1 MSLLDRLFN
10 SIRRINKDANS
21 SLTSIVRQFGGMPV
35 YPDPKVER
43 FLEAYTE
50 NAAVYSIVNLAARK
64 FSFIP
69 RYLVKE
75 DNEEQAKSYKRLLRQ
90 GQFLR
95 ANKVKTKAY
104 STPQGKAGPES
115 LEALLARP
123 NPSYGQDLFY
133 YSIYVSYKIC
143 GEAFVWL
150 NRGDLEQY
158 KNPDGGVNDEAIDKL
173 PVLEMYWLPADL
185 VTIIPDP
192 LDVWGI
198 MGYELDIDGK
208 RAFVR
213 KNDVIHWKTFNPFF
227 DATTR
232 EHLRGLLP
240 PINKILQQEED
251 STDAAVAMYQHGGAR
266 GVLFE
271 KTLGMKM
278 TVEQKS
284 KIEEITGKRIN
295 NKDLKS
301 AIANLQGD
309 WGFIDIGKDS
319 VDMQLLEGNDKAFAK
334 LCHAFGVP
342 PGLFLVDQ
350 TYENQRSNRKRML
363 SELIM
368 PDCASFND
376 EMNRLLLPSFG
387 LKGQKIEPDYSEL
400 PEMQEDMKDMISTLK
415 DAPVTKNEFRE
426 AIGYDPLPI
435 EEMDKVFVDSG
446 QMPIE
451 EVSEL
456 DKILNAGP
464 NGQGNRENGNGK
476 ISNNGQGKKLSH

>member
-1 MSLLDRLFN
+1 MGLIDRLFN
-10 SIRRINKDANS
+10 SILNITKRNES

-43 FLEAYTE
+43 YLEAYTE

-75 DNEEQAKSYKRLLRQ
+75 KDEEQAKSYKRLLRQ

-104 STPQGKAGPES
+104 STPQGKATPES
-115 LEALLARP
+115 LQALLARP

-150 NRGDLEQY
+150 NRGEIEGMD
-158 KNPDGGVNDEAIDKL
+158 DDAADKL
-173 PVLEMYWLPADL
+173 PVLEMYWLPTDL

-192 LDVWGI
+192 DDVWGCV
-198 MGYELDIDGK
+198 GYELDIGGK

-213 KNDVIHWKTFNPFF
+213 KNDVIHWKTFNPWF
-227 DATTR
+227 DSTTR

-266 GVLFE
+266 GVLTE
-271 KTLGMKM
+271 KSLKNITP
-278 TVEQKS
+278 TQKAA
-284 KIEEITGKRIN
+284 IEEITAKRIN
-295 NKDLKS
+295 NKDMKS
-301 AIANLQGD
+301 SIANLQGD
-309 WGFIDIGKDS
+309 WAYIDIGKDS
-319 VDMQLLEGNDKAFAK
+319 VDMQLLDGNDKAFAK

-376 EMNRLLLPSFG
+376 EMNRLLLPAFG
-387 LKGQKIEPDYSEL
+387 IKGEKIEPDYSEL
-400 PEMQEDMKDMISTLK
+400 PEMQEDMKDMITTYK
-415 DAPVTKNEFRE
+415 DAPVTPNEFRE
-426 AIGYDPLPI
+426 AIGYEPI
-435 EEMDKVFVDSG
+435 NQEGMDVVYTDSSKV
-446 QMPIE
+446 
-451 EVSEL
+451 EVGMAIQTYEPTSQG
-456 DKILNAGP
+456 DKL
-464 NGQGNRENGNGK
+464 
-476 ISNNGQGKKLSH
+476 

>member
-1 MSLLDRLFN
+1 MGLIDRLFN
-10 SIRRINKDANS
+10 SIRRIDKGTDS

-35 YPDPKVER
+35 YPDPDVER

-69 RYLVKE
+69 RYLVVEE
-75 DNEEQAKSYKRLLRQ
+75 DEEQEKSYKRLLKQ
-90 GQFLR
+90 GQFLK
-95 ANKVKTKAY
+95 AQKVKTKAY

-123 NPSYGQDLFY
+123 NPTYGQDLFY

-150 NRGDLEQY
+150 NRGDIEGMEDDTADQM
-158 KNPDGGVNDEAIDKL
+158 

-192 LDVWGI
+192 LDVWGV

-213 KNDVIHWKTFNPFF
+213 KSDVIHWKTFNPFF
-227 DATTR
+227 DGTTR

-266 GVLFE
+266 GVLTE
-271 KTLGMKM
+271 KSLKNIS
-278 TVEQKS
+278 VEQKT
-284 KIEEITGKRIN
+284 KIEEITSKRIN

-301 AIANLQGD
+301 SIANLQGD
-309 WGFIDIGKDS
+309 WAYIDIGKDS

-342 PGLFLVDQ
+342 PGLFLIDQ

-376 EMNRLLLPSFG
+376 EMNRLLLPAFG

-400 PEMQEDMKDMISTLK
+400 PEMQEDMKDMIVTLK
-415 DAPVTKNEFRE
+415 DAPITKNEFRE
-426 AIGYDPLPI
+426 AIGYDPLPV
-435 EEMDKVFVDSG
+435 EEMDKVFVTSNEV
-446 QMPIE
+446 PIDE
-451 EVSEL
+451 IGEM

-464 NGQGNRENGNGK
+464 NGQGNRENSNGK
-476 ISNNGQGKKLSH
+476 VSNNGQGKKLSY

>member
-1 MSLLDRLFN
+1 MGLLERLFN
-10 SIRRINKDANS
+10 RFKRIDQRYDYGS
-21 SLTSIVRQFGGMPV
+21 SLTSLVREFGAMPV
-35 YPDPKVER
+35 YPDPKVDR
-43 FLEAYTE
+43 YLEAYTE

-64 FSFIP
+64 FAFVP
-69 RYLVKE
+69 RYVMKE
-75 DNEEQAKSYKRLLRQ
+75 EDEEQEKSYKRLLKQ

-95 ANKVKTKAY
+95 AQRVKTKAY
-104 STPQGKAGPES
+104 SAPDGKGAKN
-115 LEALLARP
+115 LEQLLARP

-150 NRGDLEQY
+150 NRGDTEGMDDDTIG
-158 KNPDGGVNDEAIDKL
+158 KM

-192 LDVWGI
+192 LDVWGC
-198 MGYELDIDGK
+198 MGYELDIGGK
-208 RAFVR
+208 RAFLT
-213 KNDVIHWKTFNPFF
+213 KSNVIHWKTFNPFF
-227 DATTR
+227 DETTR
-232 EHLRGLLP
+232 THLRGLLP

-266 GVLFE
+266 GILYE

-284 KIEEITGKRIN
+284 KIEDITAKRVN

-309 WGFIDIGKDS
+309 WGYLDIGKDS

-334 LCHAFGVP
+334 LCHAFNVP
-342 PGLFLVDQ
+342 PGLFLIDQ

-376 EMNRLLLPSFG
+376 EMNRQLLPAFG

-400 PEMQEDMKDMISTLK
+400 PEMQEDMKDMITMLK
-415 DAPVTKNEFRE
+415 DAPITKNEFRDS
-426 AIGYDPLPI
+426 IGYDPLPG
-435 EEMDKVFVDSG
+435 EMMDVVFVSSNDV
-446 QMPIE
+446 PIDE
-451 EVSEL
+451 ISIMDQVL
-456 DKILNAGP
+456 A
-464 NGQGNRENGNGK
+464 NGQAGGAAGNGK
-476 ISNNGQGKKLSH
+476 VSSNGQGKKLPAGKG